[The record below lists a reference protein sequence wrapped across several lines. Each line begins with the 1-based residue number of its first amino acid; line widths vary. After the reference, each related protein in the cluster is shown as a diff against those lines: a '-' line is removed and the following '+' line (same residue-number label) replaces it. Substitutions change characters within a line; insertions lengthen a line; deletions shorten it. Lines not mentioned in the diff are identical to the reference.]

1 MDGQYIV
8 PVIGQTYLNRNGGE
22 YRCTGNMCYE
32 SDEQMRRALSLGEH
46 RASLVRIKDG
56 WSLIAHGMIPPGALS
71 ILIRLLPAVR
81 PLCRQFE
88 QMPGGYACFAWAFSP
103 GHFEEVS
110 TWTYCRNFRRWRF
123 KRRAV

>member
-56 WSLIAHGMIPPGALS
+56 WSLIAHGMIQYADGSIEWNYSSGGTFHTDTPFAGCATAVPP
-71 ILIRLLPAVR
+71 I
-81 PLCRQFE
+81 
-88 QMPGGYACFAWAFSP
+88 
-103 GHFEEVS
+103 
-110 TWTYCRNFRRWRF
+110 
-123 KRRAV
+123 